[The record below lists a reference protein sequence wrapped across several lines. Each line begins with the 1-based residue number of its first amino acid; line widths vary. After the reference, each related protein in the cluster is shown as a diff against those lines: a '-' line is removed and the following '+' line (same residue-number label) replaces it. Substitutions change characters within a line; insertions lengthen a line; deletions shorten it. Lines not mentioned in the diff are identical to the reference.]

1 MIVKRLGGRGGLQ
14 VQARRVARAMLAR
27 GVRVT
32 LIGHERRRGSRRAAW
47 MEQLPSLAITAPDRF
62 TFAARLFSYLCN
74 HRDSYDVVH
83 VHGFDL
89 EVFAAIAARRIT
101 GKPLVVKPSTA
112 GRKTKLDAYGR
123 WGRRAPWLFRNWR
136 GVDAWVSISSETR
149 ENLLEM
155 GVSGDRIV
163 SIPNGVDPELF
174 YVPSAAEKREKRA
187 ELGVPEDDIVVMTVA
202 RLTPHKRV
210 DVLIRCF
217 QELLPACPNARLW
230 IAGIGEEEARLR
242 ELAAPTGDR
251 IKLWGGLAAKEVP
264 ELLRSADI
272 FSLLSLWEGL
282 PNALLEA
289 MACGLAPVVTGV
301 SGSSD
306 VVEHQVS
313 GLLVPP
319 DDESATRAAL
329 QRVLTSAALRQELG
343 AAATQVVRERYDL
356 NVTVTRLLDL
366 YAACLSGRTAPAA
379 GFSSTADA

>member
-1 MIVKRLGGRGGLQ
+1 
-14 VQARRVARAMLAR
+14 
-27 GVRVT
+27 
-32 LIGHERRRGSRRAAW
+32 
-47 MEQLPSLAITAPDRF
+47 
-62 TFAARLFSYLCN
+62 
-74 HRDSYDVVH
+74 
-83 VHGFDL
+83 
-89 EVFAAIAARRIT
+89 
-101 GKPLVVKPSTA
+101 
-112 GRKTKLDAYGR
+112 
-123 WGRRAPWLFRNWR
+123 
-136 GVDAWVSISSETR
+136 
-149 ENLLEM
+149 
-155 GVSGDRIV
+155 
-163 SIPNGVDPELF
+163 
-174 YVPSAAEKREKRA
+174 
-187 ELGVPEDDIVVMTVA
+187 
-202 RLTPHKRV
+202 
-210 DVLIRCF
+210 
-217 QELLPACPNARLW
+217 LW